1 MRLFLLSILVPSLFG
16 QDRTVDLLRQLADAA
31 GPSGF
36 EEPVRSVMVSALR
49 PFADSLRFD
58 GMGSIPDLQCRVL

>member
-1 MRLFLLSILVPSLFG
+1 MRLFLLSILLPALFG

-36 EEPVRSVMVSALR
+36 EEPFGDGLRDAAVCGVDSV
-49 PFADSLRFD
+49 
-58 GMGSIPDLQCRVL
+58 